1 MVRSTEMLEKCIA
14 TRFFYTLHFKTSIAM
29 PFSKLPMKLLLIE
42 DEPNVISLIQR
53 SLTANGHEITIAMDG
68 QSGLQM
74 ALQHQFDVIILDL
87 MIPIINGMEVCRRAR
102 QAQVTTPILMLTA
115 LGTTENIVSGLD
127 AGADDYMTKPFKL
140 AELEA
145 RLRTLIRRGKE
156 PEKEKN
162 DKILTLGDLVLDKVT
177 KTVKRGGQP
186 IELTATEFRLL
197 EYLLS
202 NTNRVLNRMEILEN
216 VWDINFNLGTNVVDV
231 YINYLRKKIDK
242 NHDIKLIHTVFGMGY
257 VVRQSYEDTK

>member
-1 MVRSTEMLEKCIA
+1 
-14 TRFFYTLHFKTSIAM
+14 
-29 PFSKLPMKLLLIE
+29 MKLLLIE
-42 DEPNVISLIQR
+42 DEPSVLSLIQR
-53 SLTANGHEITIAMDG
+53 SLSSSGHEVTIAMDG

-74 ALQHQFDVIILDL
+74 ALQHEFDMVILDL
-87 MIPIINGMEVCRRAR
+87 MIPVMNGMEVCRKIRDTGSK
-102 QAQVTTPILMLTA
+102 VPILMLTA

-145 RLRTLIRRGKE
+145 RMRTLTRRGKE
-156 PEKEKN
+156 PETQVSTDMLKMS
-162 DKILTLGDLVLDKVT
+162 DLVLDKIT
-177 KTVKRGGQP
+177 KTVKRG
-186 IELTATEFRLL
+186 IAAIDLTATEFRLL

-202 NTNRVLNRMEILEN
+202 NQNRVLNRMEILEN

-242 NHDIKLIHTVFGMGY
+242 DNPVKLIHTVFGMGY
-257 VVRQSYEDTK
+257 VMRQTYENPK

>member
-1 MVRSTEMLEKCIA
+1 MPTTLIA
-14 TRFFYTLHFKTSIAM
+14 
-29 PFSKLPMKLLLIE
+29 PMKLLIIE
-42 DEPNVISLIQR
+42 DEPSVISLIQR
-53 SLTANGHEITIAMDG
+53 SLSPENEITVAMDG

-74 ALQHQFDVIILDL
+74 CLQHDFDIIILDL
-87 MIPIINGMEVCRRAR
+87 MVPLINGMEVCRKVRSANIS
-102 QAQVTTPILMLTA
+102 TPILMLTA

-145 RLRTLIRRGKE
+145 RIRTLTRRGKE
-156 PEKEKN
+156 TEKEKTVTGLR
-162 DKILTLGDLVLDKVT
+162 IADLIMDTIT
-177 KTVKRGGQP
+177 KTVTRAGQP

-197 EYLLS
+197 EFLLQ
-202 NTNRVLNRMEILEN
+202 NQNKVLNRMEILEN

-242 NHDIKLIHTVFGMGY
+242 KHAVKLIHTVFGMGY
-257 VVRQSYEDTK
+257 VMRQTYEDPK

>member
-1 MVRSTEMLEKCIA
+1 
-14 TRFFYTLHFKTSIAM
+14 
-29 PFSKLPMKLLLIE
+29 MKLLLIE
-42 DEPNVISLIQR
+42 DEPSVLSLIQR
-53 SLTANGHEITIAMDG
+53 SLSSSGHEVTIAMDG

-74 ALQHQFDVIILDL
+74 ALQHEFDMIILDL
-87 MIPIINGMEVCRRAR
+87 MIPVMNGMEVCRKIRDTGSK
-102 QAQVTTPILMLTA
+102 VPILMLTA

-145 RLRTLIRRGKE
+145 RMRTLTRRGKQ
-156 PEKEKN
+156 PESQVSSDMLKMS
-162 DKILTLGDLVLDKVT
+162 DLVLDKIT
-177 KTVKRGGQP
+177 KTVKRGGAA
-186 IELTATEFRLL
+186 IDLTATEFRLL

-202 NTNRVLNRMEILEN
+202 NQNRVLNRMEILEN

-242 NHDIKLIHTVFGMGY
+242 DNPVKLIHTVFGMGY
-257 VVRQSYEDTK
+257 VMRQTYENPK

>member
-1 MVRSTEMLEKCIA
+1 MR
-14 TRFFYTLHFKTSIAM
+14 
-29 PFSKLPMKLLLIE
+29 MKLLLIE
-42 DEPNVISLIQR
+42 DEPSVISLIQR
-53 SLTANGHEITIAMDG
+53 SLSASGHEVTVAMDG

-74 ALQHQFDVIILDL
+74 ALQHEFDLILLDL
-87 MIPIINGMEVCRRAR
+87 MIPVINGMEVCRKIRSSNASI
-102 QAQVTTPILMLTA
+102 PILMLTA

-145 RLRTLIRRGKE
+145 RIRTLTRRGKE

-162 DKILTLGDLVLDKVT
+162 NDILKIGDLVLDKIT
-177 KTVKRGGQP
+177 KTVTRDSQP
-186 IELTATEFRLL
+186 IDMTATEFRLL
-197 EYLLS
+197 EFLLS
-202 NTNRVLNRMEILEN
+202 NQNKVLNRMEILEN

-242 NHDIKLIHTVFGMGY
+242 NHRVKFIHTVFGMGY
-257 VVRQSYEDTK
+257 VMRQTYEDTN

>member
-1 MVRSTEMLEKCIA
+1 
-14 TRFFYTLHFKTSIAM
+14 
-29 PFSKLPMKLLLIE
+29 MKLLLIE
-42 DEPNVISLIQR
+42 DEPSVISVIQR
-53 SLTANGHEITIAMDG
+53 SLNASGHEITVAMDG

-74 ALQHQFDVIILDL
+74 ALQHSFDIIILDL
-87 MIPIINGMEVCRRAR
+87 MLPVINGMEVCRRIR
-102 QAQVTTPILMLTA
+102 TAQITTPILMLTA

-145 RLRTLIRRGKE
+145 RLRTLTRRGKE
-156 PEKEKN
+156 PEKER
-162 DKILTLGDLVLDKVT
+162 IEGLLIIGDLVLDKIT
-177 KTVKRGGQP
+177 KTVRRDNQN

-242 NHDIKLIHTVFGMGY
+242 NHPIKLIHTVFGMGY
-257 VVRQSYEDTK
+257 VIRQVYEDPK

>member
-1 MVRSTEMLEKCIA
+1 
-14 TRFFYTLHFKTSIAM
+14 
-29 PFSKLPMKLLLIE
+29 MKLLLIE
-42 DEPNVISLIQR
+42 DEPSVISLIQR
-53 SLTANGHEITIAMDG
+53 SLSASGHEITVAMDG

-74 ALQHQFDVIILDL
+74 ILQHTFDVIILDL
-87 MIPIINGMEVCRRAR
+87 MIPVMNGMEVCRRAR
-102 QAQVTTPILMLTA
+102 KAQLTTPILMLTA

-145 RLRTLIRRGKE
+145 RLRTLTRRGKE

-162 DKILTLGDLVLDKVT
+162 ENVLVLGDLILDKVT
-177 KTVKRGGQP
+177 KTVKRGTQI

-257 VVRQSYEDTK
+257 VVRQAYEDSK

>member
-1 MVRSTEMLEKCIA
+1 
-14 TRFFYTLHFKTSIAM
+14 
-29 PFSKLPMKLLLIE
+29 MKLLLIE
-42 DEPNVISLIQR
+42 DEPSVISLIQR
-53 SLTANGHEITIAMDG
+53 SLSASGHEITVAMDG

-74 ALQHQFDVIILDL
+74 ILQHTFDVIILDL
-87 MIPIINGMEVCRRAR
+87 MVPVINGMEVCRRAR
-102 QAQVTTPILMLTA
+102 KAQLTTPILMLTA

-145 RLRTLIRRGKE
+145 RLRTLTRRGKE
-156 PEKEKN
+156 PEKEQN
-162 DKILTLGDLVLDKVT
+162 ENVLVLGDLTLDRIT
-177 KTVKRGGQP
+177 KTVKRGVQI

-257 VVRQSYEDTK
+257 VVRQAYEDSK

>member
-1 MVRSTEMLEKCIA
+1 
-14 TRFFYTLHFKTSIAM
+14 
-29 PFSKLPMKLLLIE
+29 MKLLIIE
-42 DEPNVISLIQR
+42 DEPSVISLIQR
-53 SLTANGHEITIAMDG
+53 SLSPGNEITVAMDG

-74 ALQHQFDVIILDL
+74 CLQHDFDIIILDL
-87 MIPIINGMEVCRRAR
+87 MIPLINGMEVCRKVRSANIS
-102 QAQVTTPILMLTA
+102 TPILMLTA

-145 RLRTLIRRGKE
+145 RIRTLTRRTKE
-156 PEKEKN
+156 TEKEKSVTGLR
-162 DKILTLGDLVLDKVT
+162 IGDLIMDTVT
-177 KTVKRGGQP
+177 KTVTRAGQP

-197 EYLLS
+197 EFLL
-202 NTNRVLNRMEILEN
+202 TNQNKVLNRMEILEN

-242 NHDIKLIHTVFGMGY
+242 KHAVKLIHTVFGMGY
-257 VVRQSYEDTK
+257 VMRQTYEDPK

>member
-1 MVRSTEMLEKCIA
+1 MQVIDTYK
-14 TRFFYTLHFKTSIAM
+14 AM
-29 PFSKLPMKLLLIE
+29 PTTLIAPMKLLIIE
-42 DEPNVISLIQR
+42 DEPSVISLIQR
-53 SLTANGHEITIAMDG
+53 SLSPGNEITVAMDG

-74 ALQHQFDVIILDL
+74 CLQHDFDMIILDL
-87 MIPIINGMEVCRRAR
+87 MIPLINGMEVCRKVRSANIS
-102 QAQVTTPILMLTA
+102 TPILMLTA

-145 RLRTLIRRGKE
+145 RIRTLTRRNKE
-156 PEKEKN
+156 TEKEKTVSGLR
-162 DKILTLGDLVLDKVT
+162 IGDLIMDTVT
-177 KTVKRGGQP
+177 KTVTRAGQA

-197 EYLLS
+197 EFLLM
-202 NTNRVLNRMEILEN
+202 NQNKVLNRMEILEN

-242 NHDIKLIHTVFGMGY
+242 KHAVKLIHTVFGMGY
-257 VVRQSYEDTK
+257 VMRQTYEDPK